1 MFPHSVLIADPDQRS
16 WHELPRALSR
26 WLPAKQFGYCAGRD
40 EALDR
45 VANPT
50 SFFDVVISSPAFAE
64 SENFFLLNGLKC
76 LSVPLVVTAG
86 SSTQAASRRV
96 LEMGAF
102 GLIRLPVDGKRAA
115 TTLTLATGL
124 KNIHRRTTVYYDLL
138 RTYRERLDACARDP
152 ELEEVLRSCQVAFES
167 TYGRWKDSMTH
178 IEQSLRRLALAA
190 VDLQDEARYQAYA
203 QLCELELRRGKSSCG
218 DLDR

>member
-1 MFPHSVLIADPDQRS
+1 MYPHSVLIADPDQRS
-16 WHELPRALSR
+16 WHELPRALRS
-26 WLPAKQFGYCAGRD
+26 WLPEKQFGYCARRD

-45 VANPT
+45 VANPPY
-50 SFFDVVISSPAFAE
+50 SFDVVISSPALAE

-86 SSTQAASRRV
+86 TSTQAASRRV

-124 KNIHRRTTVYYDLL
+124 KTIHRRTTVYYDLL
-138 RTYRERLDACARDP
+138 TKYRERLGACPRDA
-152 ELEEVLRSCQVAFES
+152 ELEDILRTCKVALES
-167 TYGRWKDSMTH
+167 TYDRWKVSITH

-203 QLCELELRRGKSSCG
+203 QLCELELRRGIS
-218 DLDR
+218 

>member
-1 MFPHSVLIADPDQRS
+1 MFI
-16 WHELPRALSR
+16 RA
-26 WLPAKQFGYCAGRD
+26 AGRD
-40 EALDR
+40 RGKFHAGGISTGTRNGSLWTHPPACRWQTGRHD
-45 VANPT
+45 T
-50 SFFDVVISSPAFAE
+50 DV
-64 SENFFLLNGLKC
+64 
-76 LSVPLVVTAG
+76 
-86 SSTQAASRRV
+86 
-96 LEMGAF
+96 
-102 GLIRLPVDGKRAA
+102 
-115 TTLTLATGL
+115 ATGL